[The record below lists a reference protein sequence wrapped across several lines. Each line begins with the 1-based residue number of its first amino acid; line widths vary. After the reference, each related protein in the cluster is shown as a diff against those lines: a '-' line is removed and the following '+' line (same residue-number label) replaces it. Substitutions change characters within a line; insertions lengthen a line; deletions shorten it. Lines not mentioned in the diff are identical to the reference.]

1 MDQVNELE
9 TAILARA
16 DRLAEEFRERAQ
28 RSRDNI
34 LREAHQRLHLREQ
47 REVLVA
53 QARAERAYRRQ
64 VQASEIKLRKEM
76 DFLRWSLVDGVREQ
90 LIDMVKQLVAD
101 ETRYI
106 PILKAFV
113 SSGVRIVESD
123 HLIAEMNAQD
133 IERLRPSWSEF
144 VEEIG
149 MEKTI
154 VLSTTPLETLG
165 GTLIRTAD
173 NRIRFNNTFEGR
185 MEQLST
191 GLHQIIIERLFP
203 GGTDHSVIFTG

>member
-1 MDQVNELE
+1 MDQVNALE

-16 DRLAEEFRERAQ
+16 NRLAEEYRERAK

-34 LREAHQRLHLREQ
+34 LREAHERLHLREQ

-53 QARAERAYRRQ
+53 QAHAERAYRRQ

-76 DFLRWSLVDGVREQ
+76 DFLRWSLVEGVREQ
-90 LIDMVKQLVAD
+90 LIDMIKELVAD
-101 ETRYI
+101 EARYL
-106 PILKAFV
+106 PILKAFI
-113 SSGVRIVESD
+113 GVGGNIVESD
-123 HLIAEMNAQD
+123 HLVAEVNAGD
-133 IERLRPSWSEF
+133 IERLHPSWDEF
-144 VEEIG
+144 ITEVAAGKVIE
-149 MEKTI
+149 
-154 VLSTTPLETLG
+154 LSTTPIDTLG
-165 GTLIRTAD
+165 GALIRTRD

-185 MEQLST
+185 MEQLGT

>member
-34 LREAHQRLHLREQ
+34 LRETNQRLHLREE

-53 QARAERAYRRQ
+53 QVRAERAYRRQ

-76 DFLRWSLVDGVREQ
+76 DFLRWSLVEGVREQ
-90 LIDMVKQLVAD
+90 LIDMIGKLVAD
-101 ETRYI
+101 GARYT
-106 PILKAFV
+106 PILQAFV
-113 SSGVRIVESD
+113 ETGVRIVESD
-123 HLIAEMNAQD
+123 HLIVEMNAQD
-133 IERLRPSWSEF
+133 IERLRPSWAAYIA
-144 VEEIG
+144 EIG
-149 MEKTI
+149 TEKA
-154 VLSTTPLETLG
+154 VELSTTPLETLG
-165 GTLIRTAD
+165 GAMIRTTD